1 MMLLYIGSIM
11 SSLGELVNRIAGI
24 FLMIHSL
31 NVLSFQM
38 PKTFKVFHYNLFL
51 SSYQT
56 YVGFSL
62 VLYQIMCFLFIFFFQ
77 FMGHIQE
84 L

>member
-38 PKTFKVFHYNLFL
+38 PKTFK
-51 SSYQT
+51 
-56 YVGFSL
+56 
-62 VLYQIMCFLFIFFFQ
+62 